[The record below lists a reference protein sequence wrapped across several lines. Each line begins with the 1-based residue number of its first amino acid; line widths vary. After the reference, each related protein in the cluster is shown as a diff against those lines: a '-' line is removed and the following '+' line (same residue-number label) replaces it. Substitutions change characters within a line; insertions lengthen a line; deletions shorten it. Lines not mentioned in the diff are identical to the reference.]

1 MARRKKRVT
10 KRKTSRRRIGAV
22 GKGNIMDLVAVV
34 GGAVI
39 GRYVAKK
46 VLPNLDEKIKNA
58 AVIGVGLFLPKFIKS
73 STGKALGTGM
83 VAAGGL
89 GLVGGF
95 LPAIAGSDED
105 TIDFPMEIGEVE
117 DGISVIAG
125 DDVMAGDDLQVLA
138 GMEDEDD
145 DDDYN

>member
-95 LPAIAGSDED
+95 LPAIAGTED

>member
-1 MARRKKRVT
+1 MARRKKRTT

-22 GKGNIMDLVAVV
+22 GKNNIMDLVALV
-34 GGAVI
+34 GGAVA

-46 VLPNLDEKIKNA
+46 VLPNVDERIKNA
-58 AVIGVGLFLPKFIKS
+58 GVVALGLFLPKFIKS
-73 STGKALGTGM
+73 STGKAVGM
-83 VAAGGL
+83 GMIAAGGL
-89 GLVGGF
+89 GLAGSV
-95 LPAIAGSDED
+95 LTAIAGTED

-125 DDVMAGDDLQVLA
+125 DDVMAGDDLQVIA

-145 DDDYN
+145 DSYYN

>member
-83 VAAGGL
+83 IAAGGL
-89 GLVGGF
+89 GLAGSV
-95 LPAIAGSDED
+95 LTAIAGTED

-138 GMEDEDD
+138 GLEDEDD

>member
-1 MARRKKRVT
+1 MARRKKRT
-10 KRKTSRRRIGAV
+10 MKRKTSRRRIGAV
-22 GKGNIMDLVAVV
+22 GKGNIMDLVSVV
-34 GGAVI
+34 AGAVI

-58 AVIGVGLFLPKFIKS
+58 AVIGVGLFLPKLMKS

-95 LPAIAGSDED
+95 LPAIAGNDD

-138 GMEDEDD
+138 GAYDD
-145 DDDYN
+145 DDDSDY